1 SFFPPSQKDLIESEK
16 AALASLADILKSLD
30 SDPAQV
36 KLIQETRS
44 RLDDIFMLVVV
55 GEFNS
60 GKSTFINALLGH
72 KVLKEGVLP
81 TTEKICVLRHQELRT
96 TAGGKG
102 ADADYEELFLNEE
115 FLKNVAL
122 VDTPGTN
129 GLIEKHAKLTEE
141 VIPRSDLIIF
151 VTSAERPLSESE
163 TLLLSQIC
171 SWNRKVIVVLN
182 KMDITKEQDKGMLID
197 YVSQNVA
204 RVVGNI
210 NIEPVRV
217 FPVSGRQALDAFSG
231 MSRDS
236 VSGSRVQLLRN
247 SNIEELK
254 SYLSEV
260 LSHKNIVR
268 EKLLNPLR
276 MMDSIILRLGAKLAE
291 RESLIEG
298 DERTIEF
305 IEENIVMF
313 AASIREDA
321 QSYKKKIK
329 HQHDQMR
336 SRCLNFVNNELSP
349 LNIATIVSP
358 AALAAKFKTEVLLDM
373 TGTLEEVKAEH
384 QDFLRKRTI
393 QQHRS
398 VMQYVSD
405 RVRQHQSKIMGS
417 L

>member
-1 SFFPPSQKDLIESEK
+1 MRTMQSRLARSFARGPLGVHWKSQQARHAAVVKRFSSFPSFFPPSQKDLIESEK

-151 VTSAERPLSESE
+151 VTSGTFFFVDCGLIPNS
-163 TLLLSQIC
+163 LLC
-171 SWNRKVIVVLN
+171 
-182 KMDITKEQDKGMLID
+182 
-197 YVSQNVA
+197 
-204 RVVGNI
+204 
-210 NIEPVRV
+210 
-217 FPVSGRQALDAFSG
+217 
-231 MSRDS
+231 
-236 VSGSRVQLLRN
+236 
-247 SNIEELK
+247 
-254 SYLSEV
+254 
-260 LSHKNIVR
+260 
-268 EKLLNPLR
+268 
-276 MMDSIILRLGAKLAE
+276 
-291 RESLIEG
+291 
-298 DERTIEF
+298 
-305 IEENIVMF
+305 
-313 AASIREDA
+313 
-321 QSYKKKIK
+321 
-329 HQHDQMR
+329 
-336 SRCLNFVNNELSP
+336 
-349 LNIATIVSP
+349 
-358 AALAAKFKTEVLLDM
+358 VLL
-373 TGTLEEVKAEH
+373 
-384 QDFLRKRTI
+384 
-393 QQHRS
+393 
-398 VMQYVSD
+398 
-405 RVRQHQSKIMGS
+405 
-417 L
+417 